1 MDQYCQ
7 CCNTHFLQQEFFYSP
22 CSCSTSLPVSNPF
35 THPRLPSS
43 SPSLTLPPNI
53 PAHDQLA
60 SIEESALHGI
70 QGSYDADAI
79 MRDFPSNMDVDRGSD
94 NNETALTIAAAGGH
108 NELVQLLIDRK
119 ADIEHKDKKGQTPLL
134 LASYQGHSST
144 VRILLDSGA
153 DIEAQSDR
161 TKDTALAVACS
172 AGRQE
177 VVEIL
182 VARNANLEHRNLS
195 DYTPLSLAASAGHVT
210 IIRLLLDHGADI
222 NSRSGSKLGISPL
235 MLASMNGHVQA
246 VQTLLDRGSD
256 VNAQIETNRNT
267 ALTLACFQGKHEV
280 VTLLLDRKANLEHRA
295 KTGLTPLMEA
305 ASGGHYEVGR
315 LLLDHDADVN
325 APPVPSSK
333 DTALTIAADK
343 GHARFVELL
352 VSRGADIEVKN
363 KKGNSP
369 LWLACHG
376 GHIEVIKIMVDNSVD
391 VNSMDN
397 RKVSCLMIAFR
408 CGHIHVTEY
417 LVLQVTQF
425 PSDSDCSKYLLS
437 LAEKPDFRNKCRECF
452 DIIMLAK
459 ERQTEEANKHA
470 SILLQQIDLEK
481 QQEENRRMQA
491 ARKRAKKKKQKEKK
505 KLSFVSSEEGLCEGD
520 VESLTGSYS
529 EQKEEGTRPEEK
541 GADSR
546 SRSSSSEEN
555 MSPLTAKTLVLERK
569 PSADSL
575 LVRSE
580 SPAPASIQEKPQR
593 NSKASSSSSPNS
605 GPTTPTDPS
614 PTSDSLTDRPP
625 LPSPRRAR
633 KEEGWK
639 EVVKKSKKIIIQSDA
654 VSRVIGRAGYN
665 INAIREASKA
675 HIELDKNARP
685 GLNATITI
693 RGSADA
699 IKLANKYITALVND
713 AHATIAD
720 ILPKG
725 SYKKTEAT
733 RGPSASTAP
742 PITSQ
747 PILEP
752 QPNPVPARSRQG
764 LLPTPKNQGLLP
776 APSFYPGYASGSS
789 AAVKTAAHP
798 APTWKQ
804 GPLQDVPAGSKPKM
818 SPASLPPVKPPQ
830 TSSPIKPSAPL
841 KLTPDAKHKS
851 AATPYSPTEKTTNE
865 PSMQSATNPCKSPPF
880 LSPTET
886 QSPQNQWKARP
897 SIGSPPEPKCN
908 LPVISFALGTSLTS
922 PERTSAVETQNNKWN
937 SEIDDKPELKL
948 IDPQNPCPRDPGPIG
963 PPAKKTPQLPL
974 VPSQVG
980 AELPLMREHQVPAK
994 AQPVEAWKRKLSLNI
1009 EEPRVPYLPRSELQ
1023 SCVTPPNPLPPS
1035 IPVQHPVRMTSFSLP
1050 YELPPM
1056 SNLSADCPTFIPSDH
1071 VLIHAQCLAN
1081 ENLILPSIPP
1091 VPPEMQENIHGF
1103 VMNPPP
1109 THAIPDMIPGPRL
1122 QVVSYPPHEPISIH
1136 TRRRES
1142 YNPGSEQTHYL
1153 KQDSV
1158 WTDTY
1163 DYSEYQGISRVVN
1176 DTADDI
1182 PTYFL
1187 PQGITNDKTL
1197 DEPVQR
1203 EELFPGADKPQG
1215 STGIKRTPGPIG
1227 AERKEKSQ
1235 SHKRTSSLPNNLP
1248 SMRQPA
1254 EAGNEGPEDEWGSGS
1269 EAGEDSQM
1277 GVLLVALGLERY
1289 TAFFEKHEIDE
1300 SALLLMTDEDF
1311 IEIGL
1316 PEAAICKLRD
1326 AISHCEEENSGPTLL
1341 SSET

>member
-22 CSCSTSLPVSNPF
+22 CSCSTSLPISNPF
-35 THPRLPSS
+35 TQPRLPSS

-172 AGRQE
+172 AGRQQ

-195 DYTPLSLAASAGHVT
+195 DYTPLSLAASAGHVA

-305 ASGGHYEVGR
+305 ASGGHFEVGR

-376 GHIEVIKIMVDNSVD
+376 GHIDVIKIMVDNSVD

-408 CGHIHVTEY
+408 CGHIHVAEY

-437 LAEKPDFRNKCRECF
+437 LAEKPEFRNKCKECY

-470 SILLQQIDLEK
+470 SILLQQIDLER

-505 KLSFVSSEEGLCEGD
+505 KLSFVSSEEGPCEGD

-529 EQKEEGTRPEEK
+529 EQKEECK

-555 MSPLTAKTLVLERK
+555 TSPLAAKTPALSLERK
-569 PSADSL
+569 SSADSL

-580 SPAPASIQEKPQR
+580 SPAPANIQEKPQR
-593 NSKASSSSSPNS
+593 KSKASSSSSPNS
-605 GPTTPTDPS
+605 GPNTPTDPS
-614 PTSDSLTDRPP
+614 PPPDFPADRPA
-625 LPSPRRAR
+625 LASPRRSR

-733 RGPSASTAP
+733 RGPSATTVMPVASQSTP
-742 PITSQ
+742 
-747 PILEP
+747 EP
-752 QPNPVPARSRQG
+752 QPNPAPTRGRQG

-776 APSFYPGYASGSS
+776 APSFYSGYASTSS
-789 AAVKTAAHP
+789 PSAPSKTAAHP

-818 SPASLPPVKPPQ
+818 SPASLPPVKQPPQ
-830 TSSPIKPSAPL
+830 TSSPVKPSAPL

-851 AATPYSPTEKTTNE
+851 APEKPTNE
-865 PSMQSATNPCKSPPF
+865 PSTVPQPATDTCKSPPF

-886 QSPQNQWKARP
+886 QSPQTQWQSKPSASCP
-897 SIGSPPEPKCN
+897 SIGSSLEPKCN

-922 PERTSAVETQNNKWN
+922 PERTGTAETQSNKWN
-937 SEIDDKPELKL
+937 SEISDKPEPKPN
-948 IDPQNPCPRDPGPIG
+948 DPQNPSPRDPGPIG
-963 PPAKKTPQLPL
+963 PPVKKNPQQPTA
-974 VPSQVG
+974 PSQLG
-980 AELPLMREHQVPAK
+980 TELPLMREHQVPAK

-1009 EEPRVPYLPRSELQ
+1009 EEPRVPYLPRPELQ

-1035 IPVQHPVRMTSFSLP
+1035 IPVHPVRMAPFSLP
-1050 YELPPM
+1050 YELPPV

-1071 VLIHAQCLAN
+1071 LLIHAQSLAN

-1091 VPPEMQENIHGF
+1091 VPPEMQETIHGF
-1103 VMNPPP
+1103 VMNPQMHPP
-1109 THAIPDMIPGPRL
+1109 APHAISDMIPGPRL
-1122 QVVSYPPHEPISIH
+1122 QVVSYDS
-1136 TRRRES
+1136 RRRES

-1158 WTDTY
+1158 WSENY
-1163 DYSEYQGISRVVN
+1163 DYNEYQGISRVVN

-1197 DEPVQR
+1197 DEPAQR
-1203 EELFPGADKPQG
+1203 EGMFPAADKPQG

-1227 AERKEKSQ
+1227 AERKEKTQ
-1235 SHKRTSSLPNNLP
+1235 FHKRTSSLPNNLP
-1248 SMRQPA
+1248 SMRHPA
-1254 EAGNEGPEDEWGSGS
+1254 DAGNEGTEDEWGSGS
-1269 EAGEDSQM
+1269 EAGESNRM
-1277 GVLLVALGLERY
+1277 GALLVALGLERY

-1300 SALLLMTDEDF
+1300 SALLLMTNGDF

-1316 PEAAICKLRD
+1316 PEAAICKLRE